1 MTPEAEVQSDD
12 PVVLTVGQ
20 LGKLLKE
27 GLSALF
33 PGDLWIE
40 GQVSSFHDARSGHAY
55 FDLVEPSDE
64 PGRAVAAK
72 LSVALFKQARGRV
85 DRTLSEAGG
94 LALSNDMQVR
104 IRARIDFYPP
114 SGRLQL
120 IMQGIDP
127 GFTLG
132 RLAVERER
140 LLHALA
146 DEGLLRANRA
156 NPIPVPP
163 LRVGLVTSV
172 GSAAHADFN
181 EELSCSGF
189 PFTILER
196 DARVQGEGSAID
208 LAEALH
214 MVATHRPDVIALVR
228 GGGSATDLAAF
239 DAEVLARTIATLD
252 VAVVTGIGHEVDR
265 AVADEVAHSAFKT
278 PTACAAAIVGQV
290 TAFADA
296 FLIAAYVS
304 RARADALANAVT
316 SAVARPGIVRSTS
329 VFDFS
334 PATEA
339 RSIFDAGR
347 CATSQRS
354 ATRTRTT
361 PTPALAHGHQL
372 DSNALTGP
380 GAVMY
385 SGMSSMSAVSHRSTA
400 APPATRRSPMMAVA
414 RRSTATVER
423 VMTYLRS
430 ECAPWSWARRSRAR
444 ARCRLGPRWLFRAR
458 SVRHR

>member
-33 PGDLWIE
+33 PGDLWVE
-40 GQVSSFHDARSGHAY
+40 GQVSGFHDARSGHAY
-55 FDLVEPSDE
+55 FDLVEPSDQ

-296 FLIAAYVS
+296 FADLQESIAQRAGAS
-304 RARADALANAVT
+304 TARAADLLDDLAHRTAT
-316 SAVARPGIVRSTS
+316 SATAVLDRRTDRLDDLV
-329 VFDFS
+329 
-334 PATEA
+334 
-339 RSIFDAGR
+339 GR
-347 CATSQRS
+347 
-354 ATRTRTT
+354 
-361 PTPALAHGHQL
+361 L
-372 DSNALTGP
+372 
-380 GAVMY
+380 
-385 SGMSSMSAVSHRSTA
+385 
-400 APPATRRSPMMAVA
+400 RRSP
-414 RRSTATVER
+414 TATLERQVER
-423 VMTYLRS
+423 LAGITDNLR
-430 ECAPWSWARRSRAR
+430 ALDPARILARGWSIT
-444 ARCRLGPRWLFRAR
+444 RLADGTLVR
-458 SVRHR
+458 SVTDTATGDTLVTHVAGGTVTSTVDGTEPAGHEEAT

>member
-1 MTPEAEVQSDD
+1 MTPEAEVPSED
-12 PVVLTVGQ
+12 PVVLTVGR
-20 LGKLLKE
+20 LGELLKE

-33 PGDLWIE
+33 PGDLWVE
-40 GQVSSFHDARSGHAY
+40 GQVSGFHDARSGHAY

-296 FLIAAYVS
+296 FADLQESIAQRAGAS
-304 RARADALANAVT
+304 TARAADLLDDLAHRTAT
-316 SAVARPGIVRSTS
+316 SATAVLDR
-329 VFDFS
+329 
-334 PATEA
+334 
-339 RSIFDAGR
+339 
-347 CATSQRS
+347 
-354 ATRTRTT
+354 RTDR
-361 PTPALAHGHQL
+361 L
-372 DSNALTGP
+372 DDLVGSL
-380 GAVMY
+380 
-385 SGMSSMSAVSHRSTA
+385 
-400 APPATRRSPMMAVA
+400 RRSP
-414 RRSTATVER
+414 TATLERQVER
-423 VMTYLRS
+423 LAGITDNLR
-430 ECAPWSWARRSRAR
+430 ALDPARILARGWSIT
-444 ARCRLGPRWLFRAR
+444 RLADGTLVR
-458 SVRHR
+458 SVTDTATGDTLVTHVAGGTVTSTVDGTEPAGHEEAT

>member
-40 GQVSSFHDARSGHAY
+40 GQVSGFHDARSGHAY

-132 RLAVERER
+132 RLAVEREH

-296 FLIAAYVS
+296 FADLQESIAQRAGAS
-304 RARADALANAVT
+304 TARAADLLDDLAHRTAT
-316 SAVARPGIVRSTS
+316 SATAVLDRRTDRLDDLV
-329 VFDFS
+329 
-334 PATEA
+334 
-339 RSIFDAGR
+339 GR
-347 CATSQRS
+347 
-354 ATRTRTT
+354 
-361 PTPALAHGHQL
+361 L
-372 DSNALTGP
+372 
-380 GAVMY
+380 
-385 SGMSSMSAVSHRSTA
+385 
-400 APPATRRSPMMAVA
+400 RRSP
-414 RRSTATVER
+414 TATLERQVER
-423 VMTYLRS
+423 LAGITDNLR
-430 ECAPWSWARRSRAR
+430 ALDPARILARGWSIT
-444 ARCRLGPRWLFRAR
+444 RLADGTLVR
-458 SVRHR
+458 SVTDTAVGDTLVTHVTGGTVTSTVDGTEPAGHEEAP

>member
-1 MTPEAEVQSDD
+1 
-12 PVVLTVGQ
+12 
-20 LGKLLKE
+20 
-27 GLSALF
+27 
-33 PGDLWIE
+33 
-40 GQVSSFHDARSGHAY
+40 
-55 FDLVEPSDE
+55 
-64 PGRAVAAK
+64 
-72 LSVALFKQARGRV
+72 
-85 DRTLSEAGG
+85 
-94 LALSNDMQVR
+94 
-104 IRARIDFYPP
+104 
-114 SGRLQL
+114 
-120 IMQGIDP
+120 MQGIDP

-214 MVATHRPDVIALVR
+214 MVATHRPDVIALIR

-296 FLIAAYVS
+296 FADLQESIAQRAGAS
-304 RARADALANAVT
+304 TARAADLLDDLAHRTAT
-316 SAVARPGIVRSTS
+316 SATAVLDRRTDRLDDLV
-329 VFDFS
+329 
-334 PATEA
+334 
-339 RSIFDAGR
+339 GR
-347 CATSQRS
+347 
-354 ATRTRTT
+354 
-361 PTPALAHGHQL
+361 L
-372 DSNALTGP
+372 
-380 GAVMY
+380 
-385 SGMSSMSAVSHRSTA
+385 
-400 APPATRRSPMMAVA
+400 RRSP
-414 RRSTATVER
+414 TATLERQVER
-423 VMTYLRS
+423 LAGITDNLR
-430 ECAPWSWARRSRAR
+430 ALDPARILARGWSIT
-444 ARCRLGPRWLFRAR
+444 RLADGTLVR
-458 SVRHR
+458 SVTDTATGDTLVTHVAGGTVTSTVDGTEPAGHEEAT

>member
-1 MTPEAEVQSDD
+1 MTPEAEVPSED

-20 LGKLLKE
+20 LGELLKE

-33 PGDLWIE
+33 PGDLWVE
-40 GQVSSFHDARSGHAY
+40 GQVSGFHDARSGHAY

-104 IRARIDFYPP
+104 IQARIDFYPP

-296 FLIAAYVS
+296 FADLQESIAQRAGASTS
-304 RARADALANAVT
+304 RAADLLDDLAHRTAT
-316 SAVARPGIVRSTS
+316 SATAVLDRRTDRLDDLV
-329 VFDFS
+329 
-334 PATEA
+334 
-339 RSIFDAGR
+339 GR
-347 CATSQRS
+347 
-354 ATRTRTT
+354 
-361 PTPALAHGHQL
+361 L
-372 DSNALTGP
+372 
-380 GAVMY
+380 
-385 SGMSSMSAVSHRSTA
+385 
-400 APPATRRSPMMAVA
+400 RRSP
-414 RRSTATVER
+414 TATLERQVER
-423 VMTYLRS
+423 LAGITDNLR
-430 ECAPWSWARRSRAR
+430 ALDPARILARGWSIT
-444 ARCRLGPRWLFRAR
+444 RLADGTLVR
-458 SVRHR
+458 SVTDTATGDTLVTHVAGGTVTSTVDGTEPAGHEEAT

>member
-33 PGDLWIE
+33 PGDLWVE
-40 GQVSSFHDARSGHAY
+40 GQVSGFHDARSGHAY

-296 FLIAAYVS
+296 FTDLQGSIAQRAGAS
-304 RARADALANAVT
+304 TARAADLLDDLAHRTAT
-316 SAVARPGIVRSTS
+316 SATAVLDRRTDRLDDLV
-329 VFDFS
+329 
-334 PATEA
+334 
-339 RSIFDAGR
+339 GR
-347 CATSQRS
+347 
-354 ATRTRTT
+354 
-361 PTPALAHGHQL
+361 L
-372 DSNALTGP
+372 
-380 GAVMY
+380 
-385 SGMSSMSAVSHRSTA
+385 
-400 APPATRRSPMMAVA
+400 RRSP
-414 RRSTATVER
+414 TATLERQVER
-423 VMTYLRS
+423 LAGITDNLR
-430 ECAPWSWARRSRAR
+430 ALDPARILARGWSIT
-444 ARCRLGPRWLFRAR
+444 RLADGTLVR
-458 SVRHR
+458 SVTDTATGDTLVTHVAGGTVTSTVDGTEPAGHEEAT

>member
-1 MTPEAEVQSDD
+1 MTPEAEVPSED
-12 PVVLTVGQ
+12 PVVLTVGR
-20 LGKLLKE
+20 LGELLKE

-33 PGDLWIE
+33 PGDLWVE
-40 GQVSSFHDARSGHAY
+40 GQVSGFHDARSGHAY

-64 PGRAVAAK
+64 PGRAVAAR

-296 FLIAAYVS
+296 FADLQESIAQRAGAS
-304 RARADALANAVT
+304 TARAADLLDDLAHRTAT
-316 SAVARPGIVRSTS
+316 SATAVLDRRTDRLDDLV
-329 VFDFS
+329 
-334 PATEA
+334 
-339 RSIFDAGR
+339 GR
-347 CATSQRS
+347 
-354 ATRTRTT
+354 
-361 PTPALAHGHQL
+361 L
-372 DSNALTGP
+372 
-380 GAVMY
+380 
-385 SGMSSMSAVSHRSTA
+385 
-400 APPATRRSPMMAVA
+400 RRSP
-414 RRSTATVER
+414 TATLERQVER
-423 VMTYLRS
+423 LAGITDNLR
-430 ECAPWSWARRSRAR
+430 ALDPARILARGWSIT
-444 ARCRLGPRWLFRAR
+444 RLADGTLVR
-458 SVRHR
+458 SVTDTATGDTLVTHVAGGTVTSTVDGTEPAGHEEAT

>member
-1 MTPEAEVQSDD
+1 MTPEAEVPSEDL
-12 PVVLTVGQ
+12 VVLTVGR
-20 LGKLLKE
+20 LGELLKE

-33 PGDLWIE
+33 PGDLWVE
-40 GQVSSFHDARSGHAY
+40 GQVSGFHDARSGHAY

-132 RLAVERER
+132 RLAAERER

-296 FLIAAYVS
+296 FADLQESIAQRAGAS
-304 RARADALANAVT
+304 TARAADLLDDLAHRTAT
-316 SAVARPGIVRSTS
+316 SATAVLDRRTDRLDDLV
-329 VFDFS
+329 
-334 PATEA
+334 
-339 RSIFDAGR
+339 GR
-347 CATSQRS
+347 
-354 ATRTRTT
+354 
-361 PTPALAHGHQL
+361 L
-372 DSNALTGP
+372 
-380 GAVMY
+380 
-385 SGMSSMSAVSHRSTA
+385 
-400 APPATRRSPMMAVA
+400 RRSP
-414 RRSTATVER
+414 TATLERQVER
-423 VMTYLRS
+423 LAGITDNLR
-430 ECAPWSWARRSRAR
+430 ALDPARILARGWSIT
-444 ARCRLGPRWLFRAR
+444 RLADGTLVR
-458 SVRHR
+458 SVTDTATGDTLVTHVAGGTVTSTVDGTEPAGHEEAT

>member
-1 MTPEAEVQSDD
+1 MTPEAEVPSED
-12 PVVLTVGQ
+12 PVVLTVGR
-20 LGKLLKE
+20 LGELLKE

-33 PGDLWIE
+33 PGDLWVE
-40 GQVSSFHDARSGHAY
+40 GQVSGFHDARSGHAY

-132 RLAVERER
+132 RLAAERER

-296 FLIAAYVS
+296 FADLQESIAQRAGAS
-304 RARADALANAVT
+304 TARAADLLDDLAHRTAT
-316 SAVARPGIVRSTS
+316 SATAVLDRRTDRLDDLV
-329 VFDFS
+329 
-334 PATEA
+334 
-339 RSIFDAGR
+339 GR
-347 CATSQRS
+347 
-354 ATRTRTT
+354 
-361 PTPALAHGHQL
+361 L
-372 DSNALTGP
+372 
-380 GAVMY
+380 
-385 SGMSSMSAVSHRSTA
+385 
-400 APPATRRSPMMAVA
+400 RRSP
-414 RRSTATVER
+414 TATLERQVER
-423 VMTYLRS
+423 LAGITDNLR
-430 ECAPWSWARRSRAR
+430 ALDPARILARGWSIT
-444 ARCRLGPRWLFRAR
+444 RLADGTLVR
-458 SVRHR
+458 SVTDTATGDTLVTHVAGGTVTSTVDGTEPAGHEEAT

>member
-1 MTPEAEVQSDD
+1 MGRVAVVTPEAEVPSED
-12 PVVLTVGQ
+12 PVVLTVGR
-20 LGKLLKE
+20 LGELLKE

-33 PGDLWIE
+33 PGDLWVE
-40 GQVSSFHDARSGHAY
+40 GQVSGFHDARSGHAY

-296 FLIAAYVS
+296 FADLQESIAQRAGAS
-304 RARADALANAVT
+304 TARAADLLDDLAHRTAT
-316 SAVARPGIVRSTS
+316 SATAVLDRRTDRLDDLV
-329 VFDFS
+329 
-334 PATEA
+334 
-339 RSIFDAGR
+339 GR
-347 CATSQRS
+347 
-354 ATRTRTT
+354 
-361 PTPALAHGHQL
+361 L
-372 DSNALTGP
+372 
-380 GAVMY
+380 
-385 SGMSSMSAVSHRSTA
+385 
-400 APPATRRSPMMAVA
+400 RRSP
-414 RRSTATVER
+414 TATLERQVER
-423 VMTYLRS
+423 LAGITDNLR
-430 ECAPWSWARRSRAR
+430 ALDPARILARGWSIT
-444 ARCRLGPRWLFRAR
+444 RLADGTLVR
-458 SVRHR
+458 SVTDTATGDTLVTHVAGGTVTSTVDGTEPAGHEEAT

>member
-1 MTPEAEVQSDD
+1 VVGRVAVVTPEAEVPSED
-12 PVVLTVGQ
+12 PVVLTVGR
-20 LGKLLKE
+20 LGQLLKE

-33 PGDLWIE
+33 PGDLWVE
-40 GQVSSFHDARSGHAY
+40 GQVSGFHDARSGHAY

-239 DAEVLARTIATLD
+239 DAEVLARTIASLD

-296 FLIAAYVS
+296 FTDLQESIAQRAGAS
-304 RARADALANAVT
+304 TARAADLLDDLAHRTAT
-316 SAVARPGIVRSTS
+316 SATAVLDRRTDRLDDLV
-329 VFDFS
+329 
-334 PATEA
+334 
-339 RSIFDAGR
+339 GR
-347 CATSQRS
+347 
-354 ATRTRTT
+354 
-361 PTPALAHGHQL
+361 L
-372 DSNALTGP
+372 
-380 GAVMY
+380 
-385 SGMSSMSAVSHRSTA
+385 
-400 APPATRRSPMMAVA
+400 RRSP
-414 RRSTATVER
+414 TATLERQVER
-423 VMTYLRS
+423 LAGITDNLR
-430 ECAPWSWARRSRAR
+430 ALDPARILARGWSIT
-444 ARCRLGPRWLFRAR
+444 RLADGTLVR
-458 SVRHR
+458 SVTDTATGDTLVTHVAGGTVTSTVDGTEPAGHEEAT

>member
-296 FLIAAYVS
+296 FADLQESIAQRAGAS
-304 RARADALANAVT
+304 TARAADLLDDLAHRTAT
-316 SAVARPGIVRSTS
+316 SATAVLDRRTDRLDDLV
-329 VFDFS
+329 
-334 PATEA
+334 
-339 RSIFDAGR
+339 GR
-347 CATSQRS
+347 
-354 ATRTRTT
+354 
-361 PTPALAHGHQL
+361 L
-372 DSNALTGP
+372 
-380 GAVMY
+380 
-385 SGMSSMSAVSHRSTA
+385 
-400 APPATRRSPMMAVA
+400 RRSP
-414 RRSTATVER
+414 TATLERQVER
-423 VMTYLRS
+423 LAGITDNLR
-430 ECAPWSWARRSRAR
+430 ALDPARILARGWSIT
-444 ARCRLGPRWLFRAR
+444 RLADGTLVR
-458 SVRHR
+458 SVTDTATGDTLVTHVAGGTVTSTVDGTEPAGHEEAT

>member
-1 MTPEAEVQSDD
+1 VVGRVAVVTPEAEVPSED
-12 PVVLTVGQ
+12 PVVLTVGR
-20 LGKLLKE
+20 LGELLKE

-33 PGDLWIE
+33 PGDLWVE
-40 GQVSSFHDARSGHAY
+40 GQVSGFHDARSGHAY

-296 FLIAAYVS
+296 FADLQESIAQRAGAS
-304 RARADALANAVT
+304 TARAADLLDDLAHRTAT
-316 SAVARPGIVRSTS
+316 SATAVLDRRTDRLDDLV
-329 VFDFS
+329 
-334 PATEA
+334 
-339 RSIFDAGR
+339 GR
-347 CATSQRS
+347 
-354 ATRTRTT
+354 
-361 PTPALAHGHQL
+361 L
-372 DSNALTGP
+372 
-380 GAVMY
+380 
-385 SGMSSMSAVSHRSTA
+385 
-400 APPATRRSPMMAVA
+400 RRSP
-414 RRSTATVER
+414 TATLERQVER
-423 VMTYLRS
+423 LAGITDNLR
-430 ECAPWSWARRSRAR
+430 ALDPARILARGWSIT
-444 ARCRLGPRWLFRAR
+444 RLADGTLVR
-458 SVRHR
+458 SVTDTATGDTLVTHVAGGTVTSTVDGTEPAGHEEAT